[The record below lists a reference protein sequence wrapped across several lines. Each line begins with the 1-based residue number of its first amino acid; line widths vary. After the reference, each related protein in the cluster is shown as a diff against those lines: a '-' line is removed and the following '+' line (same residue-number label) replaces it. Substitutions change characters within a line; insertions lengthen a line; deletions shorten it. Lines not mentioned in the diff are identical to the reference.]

1 MPVLAAARK
10 IQRFWGGRLFSS
22 KRKNE
27 GFDERIGS
35 MRGDFLRKDG
45 FSAAHK

>member
-10 IQRFWGGRLFSS
+10 IQRFLGDRPFFHQ
-22 KRKNE
+22 NE